1 MNVKGKKSDLQL
13 DSTWIL
19 IKLYCILKVRLPWWL
34 SSKKKKICLQCR
46 RWGFDP
52 WVKEDPLEKELE
64 THAIILDHEIQSH
77 EQRSLVGYS
86 L

>member
-34 SSKKKKICLQCR
+34 SSKKKKNLPAMQEM
-46 RWGFDP
+46 G
-52 WVKEDPLEKELE
+52 V
-64 THAIILDHEIQSH
+64 
-77 EQRSLVGYS
+77 RSLGQGRSPGEGIGNPCHYS
-86 L
+86 